1 MQSRFN
7 KYFETHRSR
16 HLEELQQFLRV
27 PSVSTLPEHRADMT
41 RAADWVAA
49 QLRAA
54 GVPDVRIIDTGGHPV
69 VYGEWLG
76 VPGARTVLVY
86 GHYDVQPPDPLDKW
100 DSPPFAPTV
109 RGDRLYARGVSDDK
123 APLFIAIKS
132 VEAWQQLMGRPPLNI
147 KFLFEGEEEIGS
159 PNLGPFVAG
168 HAEMLAADLVV
179 SADGAMW
186 RASEPSITVAARG
199 MAKLEVSLTTGASDL
214 HSGRYGGAVPNA
226 LHAMAELI
234 AGLHDADGRVTVAGF
249 YDDVRPLTPAD
260 REQLA
265 ALPFDETAFQHELG
279 VIALVGEAGFSTLE
293 RLWAR
298 PTLEVN
304 GMWGGFQGE
313 GSKTVVPSEAR
324 AKITCRLVADQ
335 DPQAIADRVEK
346 HLLEHTPR
354 GTRVH
359 VRRYAGAAKPYF
371 MPPDLAE
378 LHIAAGVLAEVMGQ
392 PPVFVRMGGTLP
404 AAEMFQSQLGAYTL
418 FYSFSTAD
426 EQFHAPNEF
435 FRLER
440 FDLGLRAWAMLWERL
455 GQQPSLQP

>member
-1 MQSRFN
+1 MRSRFDE
-7 KYFETHRSR
+7 YFKTNRSR
-16 HLEELQQFLRV
+16 HLEELMQFLRV
-27 PSVSTLPEHRADMT
+27 PSVSTLPEHSADMT
-41 RAADWVAA
+41 QAAAWVAA

-54 GVPDVRIIDTGGHPV
+54 GVPDVRIIETGGHPV

-76 VPGARTVLVY
+76 LPGARTVLVY

-100 DSPPFAPTV
+100 ESPPFEPTV
-109 RGDRLYARGVSDDK
+109 RGERLYARGVSDDK

-132 VEAWQQLMGRPPLNI
+132 IEAWQQLAGRPPLNV

-159 PNLGPFVAG
+159 PHLGPFVTA
-168 HAEMLAADLVV
+168 HADMLAADLVV

-186 RASEPSITVAARG
+186 RASEPSITVASRG
-199 MAKLEVSLTTGASDL
+199 MAQLEVSLTTGAGDL

-249 YDDVRPLTPAD
+249 YDDVRPLSPAE
-260 REQLA
+260 REQFA
-265 ALPFDETAFQHELG
+265 ALPFDDAAFQQELG
-279 VIALVGEAGFSTLE
+279 VEELVGEAGFSTLE

-298 PTLEVN
+298 PTLEIN

-313 GSKTVVPSEAR
+313 GSKTVVPSEAW
-324 AKITCRLVADQ
+324 AKISCRLVADQ
-335 DPQAIADRVEK
+335 DPQAIAALVEK
-346 HLLEHTPR
+346 HILAHAPR
-354 GTRVH
+354 GTRVRVH
-359 VRRYAGAAKPYF
+359 RSAGAAKPYF
-371 MPPDLAE
+371 MPADLPE
-378 LHIAAGVLAEVMGQ
+378 LQIAAGVLADVMGK

-404 AAEMFQSQLGAYTL
+404 AAEIFQSQLGAYML

-440 FDLGLRAWAMLWERL
+440 FDVGLRVWATLWERL
-455 GQQPSLQP
+455 GQQS